1 MSLNILELFIILEG
15 LPMDISQK
23 CFSKKNDLVTRS
35 ITGETIIVPVQGHV
49 GDLDSIYTL
58 NEVGSVVWE
67 KIDGET
73 SVSQIIDAVNREYE
87 VTREETEADII
98 ELLESLESAGLISE

>member
-1 MSLNILELFIILEG
+1 
-15 LPMDISQK
+15 MDISQK
-23 CFSKKNDLVTRS
+23 RFTKRSDLVTRS

-58 NEVGSVVWE
+58 NEVGSAVWGL
-67 KIDGET
+67 IDGET
-73 SVSQIIDAVNREYE
+73 SVSQIIDTVSREYE

-98 ELLESLESAGLISE
+98 ELMGSLESAGLIS

>member
-1 MSLNILELFIILEG
+1 
-15 LPMDISQK
+15 MDISQK
-23 CFSKKNDLVTRS
+23 RFTKRSDLVTRS

-58 NEVGSVVWE
+58 NEVGSAVWGH
-67 KIDGET
+67 IDGET
-73 SVSQIIDAVNREYE
+73 SVSQIIDTVSREYE

-98 ELLESLESAGLISE
+98 ELMGSLESAGLIS